1 MSTYLLV
8 CVIGSFSFYESF
20 TKTGVRVRG
29 YTPVGLE
36 SRVVKYV
43 ELAAESVDFY
53 SEYFGIDYPL

>member
-8 CVIGSFSFYESF
+8 CVIGSFSFCECF

-53 SEYFGIDYPL
+53 SEYFGIAYPL